1 MVTVVAKPNP
11 FKPDETYLCHVQAG
25 TLLSFLLEHAHPT
38 TQVLINGERIQR
50 EQWGDTV
57 IMENDFV
64 VVVNAPKLPPVI
76 AVILT
81 VVSAVAAIAN
91 TIVQLVAE
99 QPKINNPA
107 QPIGGR
113 YGPMTSQSNQPNRFG
128 VIPKLYGRYR
138 INPPL
143 AANYYFST
151 VGGNQFLYL
160 LLCLGYGPLRIGPD
174 NTSLASDGITQQYHI
189 VGRKMDVANRS
200 TYYPLLKGS
209 SEDGIFYGTQNITST
224 FGSDVIRFGNT
235 AIENFAGAKWEI
247 GHPSQITL
255 YSEDTEFQ
263 EVNYQYNIPVGR
275 YGGYSE
281 KMGKKDGRYYWFEYT
296 LGNGNPAVT
305 YTVTTNP
312 NTNYAVIELLFS
324 NGLFC
329 SNSKGGVSGGG
340 VRLLVEY
347 KLPSSSVWTPY
358 DYRTNPAYSSD
369 YWVIPTFSFGI
380 QYNCVITS
388 STREPLRRPLVVAFA
403 VAGTYAIRV
412 TRQFTY
418 AIETNAMYTDF
429 IWTELRS
436 VRTRRPWIVSEHNS
450 SNDVVLMALKVK
462 NSGQFTGNVDTVT
475 VYAQSV
481 LKVLT
486 DINNR
491 VWEWLP
497 TANPAWAYV
506 DALSGIHVQNPV
518 DVDTELNVESIYDWY
533 QWCRDS
539 NYYYTSGPTGY
550 GTKYHWYHTEEES
563 LLDRLKVITAAG
575 RASWSFQDNKFG
587 IVSDFSR
594 EDAFVPRQFFTPRN
608 SRNLTFTRHF
618 VRRPH
623 ALRVRYIDRDVYQEA
638 EQIVYGWKD
647 TSQTLAYS
655 ETDAQQYE
663 VLETQGVLDFEQATR
678 EGVYFLNVQLTRQET
693 YTLETD
699 IENLVVTRGD
709 CVKIAYDTMHA
720 SVVSARVVSTT
731 QNAAG
736 LYTTITLDT
745 PVRMYNRDP
754 EDSSA
759 SLGLPSSYGLYIRY
773 VELQQ
778 KDSSY
783 PIINPYTSADSSGF
797 HTTLAFVSPVPNSPG
812 IMVGDLVVFGLISNS
827 SFNAKVTKV
836 EYRDD
841 LSAKLTLI
849 NASTREKLERVPD
862 TNVNTKTSKVA
873 PLVDLRRPG
882 KPTKP
887 HLAFAVEN
895 VSIDGNRRITP
906 AIVAIWSPNSNDSD
920 GNISPLIADYIV
932 HSWLLDQ
939 AAYDAAALNPDLV
952 DSVHTFDVVKVINP
966 KASLS
971 VFSARVITD
980 SGEKNYVLKV
990 TVQAGTKEGR
1000 YSDESAPAYIK
1011 LSDANVV
1018 LDDNGTPYLS
1028 RYSSRQFYY
1037 DVDRRASVRSGPYA
1051 VTWVYVMLP
1060 ANMTRTQVRMS
1071 AKIKLVSKTRTA
1083 VSTADKPIPKYWVT
1097 VYRDFSLSTSV
1108 FLIGTKILTSQ
1119 AVYATTAVST
1129 DINWTDSDTTKLSE
1143 QKKYFID
1150 TGAGK
1155 DAVTYGFTLRTDDE
1169 TLLPASKVFMEFSV
1183 FVDEAVGYSI

>member
-11 FKPDETYLCHVQAG
+11 FKPDETYLCHVPAG
-25 TLLSFLLEHAHPT
+25 TLLGTLLEQAHPT
-38 TQVLINGERIQR
+38 TQVLINGERVER
-50 EQWGDTV
+50 ERWGDTV
-57 IMENDFV
+57 ITEKDFV
-64 VVVNAPKLPPVI
+64 VVVNAPKLPPVVVAI
-76 AVILT
+76 MAI
-81 VVSAVAAIAN
+81 VSAVVAIAN

-128 VIPKLYGRYR
+128 VIPKLYGKYR

-151 VGGNQFLYL
+151 VGDNQFLYL

-189 VGRKMDVANRS
+189 VGRKMDVASRS

-209 SEDGIFYGTQNITST
+209 SGGGIFYGTQDITST
-224 FGSDVIRFGNT
+224 FGSDIIRFGNT
-235 AIENFAGAKWEI
+235 AIENFKGAKWEI

-255 YSEDTEFQ
+255 YPEDTESQ
-263 EVNYQYNIPVGR
+263 EVNYAYNIPVYR
-275 YGGYSE
+275 YGGY
-281 KMGKKDGRYYWFEYT
+281 KLKTGKADGRNYWFEYT
-296 LGNGNPAVT
+296 LDNPNPAVT
-305 YTVTTNP
+305 YTVTTNS

-324 NGLFC
+324 NGLYS
-329 SNSKGGVSGGG
+329 SNSMGKVYRGG

-347 KLPSSSVWTPY
+347 KRTTESVWTTY
-358 DYRTNPAYSSD
+358 DYTTKPDYNSD
-369 YWVIPTFSFGI
+369 YWVKPQSSFSI
-380 QYNCVITS
+380 QYNCEITDS
-388 STREPLRRPLVVAFA
+388 IRSPLRRPLVVAFA
-403 VAGTYAIRV
+403 AAGTYEIRV

-418 AIETNAMYTDF
+418 AGETNGMFTDF
-429 IWTELRS
+429 TWTELRS

-481 LKVLT
+481 LKVLA

-518 DVDTELNVESIYDWY
+518 DVDTELNVESIYDWSR
-533 QWCRDS
+533 WCVNS
-539 NYYYTSGPTGY
+539 NYYSSGPLGY
-550 GTKYHWYHTEEES
+550 STTYHWYHTEEES

-587 IVSDFSR
+587 VVSDFSR
-594 EDAFVPRQFFTPRN
+594 EDAFVPRQLFTPRN

-623 ALRVRYIDRDVYQEA
+623 ALRVRYIDREVYQEA

-655 ETDAQQYE
+655 ETDAQKYE
-663 VLETQGVLDFEQATR
+663 VLETQGVLDFVQAIR

-720 SVVSARVVSTT
+720 SVVSGRVVSTT
-731 QNAAG
+731 QNADG

-754 EDSSA
+754 EDSGA
-759 SLGLPSSYGLYIRY
+759 GTGPSNYGLYIRY

-783 PIINPYTSADSSGF
+783 PIINPHTSAASSGF
-797 HTTLAFVSPVPNSPG
+797 HTTLTFVSPVPNSPG
-812 IMVGDLVVFGLISNS
+812 IMAGDLAVFGLVSNS
-827 SFNAKVTKV
+827 SLNAKVTKI

-849 NASTREKLERVPD
+849 NASTREKLERVPG
-862 TNVNTKTSKVA
+862 TNDLSTKTSNVA
-873 PLVDLRRPG
+873 SLIELRRPG

-887 HLAFAVEN
+887 NLAFSVEN
-895 VSIDGNRRITP
+895 VAIDGSKSISP
-906 AIVAIWSPNSNDSD
+906 AIVAVWNPNPKASD
-920 GNISPLIADYIV
+920 GYNSPPIVDYIV

-939 AAYDAAALNPDLV
+939 AAYEAAALNPDLV
-952 DSVHTFDVVKVINP
+952 GSVHTFDVVKVTNP
-966 KASLS
+966 KTSLS
-971 VFSARVITD
+971 VFSAPVITE
-980 SGEKNYVLKV
+980 SGEKSYVLKV
-990 TVQAGTKEGR
+990 AVQAGTKEGR
-1000 YSDESAPAYIK
+1000 YSDESIPAYIK

-1018 LDDNGTPYLS
+1018 FDDNGTTYI
-1028 RYSSRQFYY
+1028 RRHSSKQFYY
-1037 DVDRRASVRSGPYA
+1037 DLAVRGSSSRTA
-1051 VTWVYVMLP
+1051 VSSIQIKLP
-1060 ANMTRTQVRMS
+1060 ANTTRTQVRLS
-1071 AKIKLVSKTRTA
+1071 AQVKLVSRTRTA
-1083 VSTADKPIPKYWVT
+1083 SSTVDNPIPVPKYWVK
-1097 VYRDFSLSTSV
+1097 VSRVFGPSLSVSTGTTS
-1108 FLIGTKILTSQ
+1108 LTTSQ
-1119 AVYATTAVST
+1119 AFYATTEAAADVTWTSSDPTQVS
-1129 DINWTDSDTTKLSE
+1129 D

-1150 TGAGK
+1150 TSATK
-1155 DAVTYGFTLRTDDE
+1155 SLVTYGFDLLTDDA
-1169 TLLPASKVFMEFSV
+1169 TLLAKSKVYMAFV
-1183 FVDEAVGYSI
+1183 VYVDEAAGYSV

>member
-38 TQVLINGERIQR
+38 THVLINGERIQR

-57 IMENDFV
+57 ITENDFV
-64 VVVNAPKLPPVI
+64 VVVNAPKLPQIV
-76 AVILT
+76 VTILT
-81 VVSAVAAIAN
+81 IVSAVLAVAS

-128 VIPKLYGRYR
+128 VIPKLYGKYR

-151 VGGNQFLYL
+151 VGDNQFLYL

-209 SEDGIFYGTQNITST
+209 SGGGVFYGTQDITST

-235 AIENFAGAKWEI
+235 AIENFKGAKWEI

-255 YSEDTEFQ
+255 YPEDTESQ
-263 EVNYQYNIPVGR
+263 EVNYAYNIPVDK
-275 YGGYSE
+275 YGGYRL
-281 KMGKKDGRYYWFEYT
+281 KTGRADGRNYWFEYT
-296 LGNGNPAVT
+296 LGNDNPAVT

-312 NTNYAVIELLFS
+312 NTDYAVIELFF
-324 NGLFC
+324 NGLYS
-329 SNSKGGVSGGG
+329 SNSVGKVYTGG

-347 KLPSSSVWTPY
+347 KLTSSSVWTTY
-358 DYRTNPAYSSD
+358 DYRTKPDYNSD
-369 YWVIPTFSFGI
+369 YWVKPQSSFSI
-380 QYNCVITS
+380 QYNCEITAS
-388 STREPLRRPLVVAFA
+388 IRTPLRRPLVVAFA
-403 VAGTYAIRV
+403 VTGTYEIRV

-418 AIETNAMYTDF
+418 AGETNGMFTDF
-429 IWTELRS
+429 TWTELRS

-497 TANPAWAYV
+497 TSIPAWAYV

-518 DVDTELNVESIYDWY
+518 DVDTELNVESIYDWAR
-533 QWCRDS
+533 WCANS
-539 NYYYTSGPTGY
+539 NYYTSGPLGY
-550 GTKYHWYHTEEES
+550 STTYHWYHTEEES

-594 EDAFVPRQFFTPRN
+594 EDAFVPRQLFTPRN

-655 ETDAQQYE
+655 ETDAQKYE
-663 VLETQGVLDFEQATR
+663 VLETQGVLDFVQAIR

-709 CVKIAYDTMHA
+709 CVKVAYDTMHA
-720 SVVSARVVSTT
+720 SVVSGRVVSTT
-731 QNAAG
+731 QNADG

-754 EDSSA
+754 EDSGA
-759 SLGLPSSYGLYIRY
+759 GTDPSNYGLYIRY
-773 VELQQ
+773 VEFQQ

-783 PIINPYTSADSSGF
+783 SIINPHTSAASSGF
-797 HTTLAFVSPVPNSPG
+797 HTTLAFVNPVPNSPG
-812 IMVGDLVVFGLISNS
+812 IMAGDLAVFGLVSNS
-827 SFNAKVTKV
+827 SFNAKVTKI

-849 NASTREKLERVPD
+849 NASTREKLERVPG
-862 TNVNTKTSKVA
+862 TNDLTTKISNVA
-873 PLVDLRRPG
+873 SLIELRQPG

-895 VSIDGNRRITP
+895 VSLDGYRRITP
-906 AIVAIWSPNSNDSD
+906 AIVAIWSPNSKDSD
-920 GNISPLIADYIV
+920 GNISPLIVDYIV

-939 AAYDAAALNPDLV
+939 AAYEAAGLNPDLV
-952 DSVHTFDVVKVINP
+952 GSVHTFDVVKVINP

-971 VFSARVITD
+971 VFSAPVITESD
-980 SGEKNYVLKV
+980 RKSYVLKV

-1037 DVDRRASVRSGPYA
+1037 DVDRKSSVLSGPYG
-1051 VTWVYVMLP
+1051 VTWIRVMLP
-1060 ANMTRTQVRMS
+1060 ANMTRTQVRVS
-1071 AKIKLVSKTRTA
+1071 AQIKLVSKTRTA
-1083 VSTADKPIPKYWVT
+1083 VSTEDKPIPKYWVT
-1097 VYRDFSLSTSV
+1097 VYRAFSLAPDV
-1108 FLIGTKILTSQ
+1108 FLSGTRIVTSQ

-1129 DINWTDSDTTKLSE
+1129 DINWTAPDTTKLGE

-1155 DAVTYGFTLRTDDE
+1155 DAVTYGFELRTDDE
-1169 TLLPASKVFMEFSV
+1169 TLLPTSKVYMGFSV
-1183 FVDEAVGYSI
+1183 YVDEAVGYSV